1 MSGGVRHHDVAFV
14 RCRAFNEEGD
24 PGHGGLGVL
33 IYLVK
38 GDVATDD
45 LVGICVLAPS
55 HGACLANF
63 HGTHRV
69 VEEIAG
75 TGCHFTQVVRAKG
88 ERRIDAV
95 AVGIGRGCAVVCL
108 DGHDCLRSTR
118 LHVLKRLRLVHGAF
132 HRHVVLACVVDG
144 KRCPVEARGAPRARR
159 AVFSVD
165 LADADTAHDLRLRDG
180 CRHVERNPLAAR
192 LVGREMAHVDRRVKL
207 VALRGLGLL
216 YGHRAERQV
225 GASAKFIQL
234 VSAHLVALKQQ

>member
-1 MSGGVRHHDVAFV
+1 MTSGVCHHNMALMC
-14 RCRAFNEEGD
+14 RRAFNEEGD

-45 LVGICVLAPS
+45 LVGMRVLAPS

-108 DGHDCLRSTR
+108 DGHDCLRRTR
-118 LHVLKRLRLVHGAF
+118 LHVLKRLRLVHSAF
-132 HRHVVLACVVDG
+132 YRHVVLACVVDG

-216 YGHRAERQV
+216 YGYRAERQV
-225 GASAKFIQL
+225 GAPAKFIQL